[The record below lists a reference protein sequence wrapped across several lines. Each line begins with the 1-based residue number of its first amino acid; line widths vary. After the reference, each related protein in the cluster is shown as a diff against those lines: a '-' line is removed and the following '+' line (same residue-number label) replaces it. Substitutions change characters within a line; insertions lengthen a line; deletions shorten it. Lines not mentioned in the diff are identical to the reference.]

1 MSENMDRIIE
11 KISKLLA
18 MANDS
23 SSPNEAMIAAR
34 RARALMDKHQLEVSD
49 IEAAKG
55 SQFLELKYELNGSRT
70 PKWMVS
76 LASASSSLNDC
87 RVLRQRGIYD
97 TNMSFV
103 FQGFKADTIVA
114 KLTFEYFV
122 EACERQLERLKLK
135 GASKRNFFRLGF
147 AQQVSYRY
155 ALIVNERQ
163 QTMVSSTGT
172 ALIPLKMSQI
182 IEYFGETGTYKPAPT
197 RNASSEEIAAYM
209 RGVEQGKQLGLD
221 PQVEGERAKALKAQ
235 KEKEPSQ

>member
-1 MSENMDRIIE
+1 MSDNMDRIIE

-55 SQFLELKYELNGSRT
+55 SQFLELQYELNGSRS
-70 PKWMVS
+70 PKWMVA

-122 EACERQLERLKLK
+122 EACERQLKQLKLK

-147 AQQVSYRY
+147 AQQVNYRC

-182 IEYFGETGTYKPAPT
+182 IEYFDETGTYKPAPT

>member
-122 EACERQLERLKLK
+122 EACEKQLKQQALR
-135 GASKRNFFRLGF
+135 GTSKRNFFRLGF
-147 AQQVSYRY
+147 AQQVSYRC

-197 RNASSEEIAAYM
+197 RNASSEEVQAYM

-221 PQVEGERAKALKAQ
+221 PQVEGERAKALKTK
-235 KEKEPSQ
+235 KEKEP

>member
-1 MSENMDRIIE
+1 MSENIDRIID

-87 RVLRQRGIYD
+87 RVLRQRGLYD

-122 EACERQLERLKLK
+122 EACERQLKQLKLK

-147 AQQVSYRY
+147 SQQVSYRC

-182 IEYFGETGTYKPAPT
+182 VEHFGETGTYKPAPT

-209 RGVEQGKQLGLD
+209 RGVEQGKQVGLD
-221 PQVEGERAKALKAQ
+221 PQVEGERTPALMAKAEEETTL
-235 KEKEPSQ
+235 

>member
-1 MSENMDRIIE
+1 MSETMDRIIE

-34 RARALMDKHQLEVSD
+34 RARVLMDKHQLEVSD

-70 PKWMVS
+70 PKWMVA

-87 RVLRQRGIYD
+87 RVLRQREIYE
-97 TNMSFV
+97 TNMSFM
-103 FQGFKADTIVA
+103 FQGFKADVIVA

-122 EACERQLERLKLK
+122 EACERQLKQQELK

-147 AQQVSYRY
+147 AQQVSYRC
-155 ALIVNERQ
+155 ALIVKERQ
-163 QTMVSSTGT
+163 QTMVSSIGT

-182 IEYFGETGTYKPAPT
+182 VEHFGETGTYKPAPT
-197 RNASSEEIAAYM
+197 RNATSEEVQACM
-209 RGVEQGKQLGLD
+209 RRVEHAKQIGLD
-221 PQVEGERAKALKAQ
+221 PQVEGERAKALMSK
-235 KEKEPSQ
+235 KEKEPSL